1 MGLPRIQPSVTP
13 TAGPGAVQFVKGHAY
28 GNDFLLA
35 NHDEFPDAALGALAR
50 AMCHRHHGV
59 GADGLI
65 AYRRTAAGASMLL
78 RNADGSRAEVSG
90 NGVRCLAAWLV
101 GTEEAEA
108 GKNIVV
114 ETEGGAKTLTLLAAA
129 APRYTFRAQMG
140 QPRDLCEEQLDVG
153 GEPVGVVV
161 LSVGNPQCIVL
172 VDSFE
177 DAERRFEH
185 LGPRLATHERFPD
198 GTNVEFVAVERP
210 DRLRILI
217 WERGVGPTSASGT
230 GACAAVVAAAAFGGA
245 ARDADVISPGGS
257 QRVEWGGEGIHLTG
271 WAELVCRGVW
281 HGVPDAPSGM

>member
-1 MGLPRIQPSVTP
+1 MGLPRVQPPVTP
-13 TAGPGAVQFVKGHAY
+13 AAGLGFVKGHAY

-35 NHDEFPDAALGALAR
+35 NHDDLPDGALGPLAR
-50 AMCHRHHGV
+50 AICHRHHGV

-65 AYRRTAAGASMLL
+65 AYRRTATGATMTL

-101 GTEEAEA
+101 AAEGA
-108 GKNIVV
+108 EDGEDIVV
-114 ETEGGAKTLTLLAAA
+114 ETEGGAKTLTLLDAA

-140 QPRDLCEEQLDVG
+140 QPQGLREERIDVG
-153 GEPVGVVV
+153 GEQIPVVL

-172 VDSFE
+172 VDAFE

-185 LGPRLATHERFPD
+185 LGPRLATHARFPA
-198 GTNVEFVAVERP
+198 GTNVELVAVERP

-217 WERGVGPTSASGT
+217 WERGVGPTAASGT
-230 GACAAVVAAAAFGGA
+230 GACASAVAAAAFGGA
-245 ARDADVISPGGS
+245 ARAVDVVSPGGS
-257 QRVEWGGEGIHLTG
+257 QRVEWAPDGIQLTG

-281 HGVPDAPSGM
+281 QGVSDAPLG

>member
-1 MGLPRIQPSVTP
+1 MGLPRVQPSVTP

-50 AMCHRHHGV
+50 AMCHRHHGI

-101 GTEEAEA
+101 ETA
-108 GKNIVV
+108 GAGAGQRVVV

-129 APRYTFRAQMG
+129 APRYTFRTQMG
-140 QPRDLCEEQLDVG
+140 QPLDLHEEQIDVG
-153 GEPVGVVV
+153 AEPVRVVL

-185 LGPRLATHERFPD
+185 LGPRLATHARFPD
-198 GTNVEFVAVERP
+198 GANVELAVVERP

-230 GACAAVVAAAAFGGA
+230 GACAAAVAAAAFGGA
-245 ARDADVISPGGS
+245 ARDVAVVSPGGS
-257 QRVEWGGEGIHLTG
+257 QRVEWGPEGILLTG

-281 HGVPDAPSGM
+281 RGVPEAPSG